1 MFGFQKAEYKVFKR
15 NFLRKVIFKIDFK
28 KNTEILANEDFV
40 KSVFSDF
47 FPRFVKAQGN
57 GVQITIG
64 NQNPRFEQLKGQES
78 YILKSSD
85 GLTTLDIN
93 DTFLQLSFDNTA
105 YKSSDDIR
113 SLFKLFNDFFK
124 DKLDTLDRISLKK
137 INIIEFDNNNNPN
150 GILYFLLNNSVIGNV
165 DSFPNPELINHNL
178 QSVNYRNEDYYLNIK
193 YGMNIP
199 PVKNMKIGQVIIDI
213 ELVKHT
219 ISQLSDI
226 GSIFDVINEETY
238 NVFCTLINDNTK
250 ALLNGQ

>member
-1 MFGFQKAEYKVFKR
+1 MFGFQKSEYKIFKR

-28 KNTEILANEDFV
+28 KNTEVLANEDLV
-40 KSVFSDF
+40 KSIFLDF
-47 FPRFVKAQGN
+47 FPRFVKAEGK
-57 GVQITIG
+57 GVQITLG
-64 NQNPRFEQLKGQES
+64 NQNPKFEQLKGQES
-78 YILKSSD
+78 FVLKSSD

-93 DTFLQLSFDNTA
+93 DTFIQLSFDNTA

-113 SLFKLFNDFFK
+113 NLFKLFNEFFK
-124 DKLDTLDRISLKK
+124 DKLETVDRISLKK

-150 GILYFLLNNSVIGNV
+150 GILYFLLNNSVVGNI
-165 DSFPNPELINHNL
+165 DSFPNSELINHNL
-178 QSVNYRNEDYYLNIK
+178 QSVNYRNDDYFLNLK

-213 ELVKHT
+213 ELVKHS
-219 ISQLSDI
+219 ISKLSEI
-226 GSIFDVINEETY
+226 GSIFDEINDESY